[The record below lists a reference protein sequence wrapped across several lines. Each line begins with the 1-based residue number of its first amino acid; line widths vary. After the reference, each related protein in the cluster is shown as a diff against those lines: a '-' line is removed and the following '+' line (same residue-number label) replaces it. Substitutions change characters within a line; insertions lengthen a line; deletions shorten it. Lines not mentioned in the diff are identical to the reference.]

1 MNNVL
6 NSRTDDSDQPIELI
20 GTADIPGGGELLLR
34 QRGDDYAIE
43 YGEIQLMVSWAH
55 RSERALASLACQRI
69 TSAHQPHI
77 LIGGLGM
84 GFTLVAALAE
94 LPAAAKVV
102 VAELVPTVVEWA
114 EGPLAHLFDDA
125 LSDPRVTVRVGDVFD
140 RIAEAHEIFD
150 AILLDVDNGPDGLI
164 SASNDRLYSMEG
176 LYTSCAALRPGGV
189 LAIWSS
195 YPDSCFGDDLEEA
208 GFIVDEVRMRSGENG
223 RGDKHIVWLAT
234 RPHREAPL

>member
-1 MNNVL
+1 MNDVL
-6 NSRTDDSDQPIELI
+6 SSRTDAPDQLIELI

-43 YGEIQLMVSWAH
+43 YGDVQLMVSWAS
-55 RSERALASLACQRI
+55 RSERALASLACQRV
-69 TSAHQPHI
+69 TSAQPHI

-84 GFTLVAALAE
+84 GFTLVAALAD

-102 VAELVPTVVEWA
+102 VAELVPAVVEWA
-114 EGPLAHLFDDA
+114 EGPLAHLFDGS
-125 LSDPRVTVRVGDVFD
+125 LSDPRVAIRVGDVFE
-140 RIAEAHEIFD
+140 RIAESHELFD

-176 LYTSCAALRPGGV
+176 LATSHAALRPGGV

-195 YPDSCFGDDLEEA
+195 YPDNRFGDDLEEA
-208 GFIVDEVRMRSGENG
+208 GFIVDEIRMRSGENG
-223 RGDKHIVWLAT
+223 RGDRHIIWLAI
-234 RPHREAPL
+234 RPHGEALV